1 MISIFSSIVF
11 LGHKKPVEN
20 HHVKDTNED
29 ATLDLELDLKHFNH
43 LTHLIL
49 TAETIHIL
57 KTTLETFKEKNLSK
71 LDKLTKFRL

>member
-1 MISIFSSIVF
+1 M
-11 LGHKKPVEN
+11 GHKKPVDN
-20 HHVKDTNED
+20 HHVKDTKED
-29 ATLDLELDLKHFNH
+29 ATLVLELDLKDFNH
-43 LTHLIL
+43 LTDLIL

>member
-1 MISIFSSIVF
+1 M
-11 LGHKKPVEN
+11 GHKKPVDN
-20 HHVKDTNED
+20 HHVKDTKED
-29 ATLDLELDLKHFNH
+29 ATLDLELNLKDFNH
-43 LTHLIL
+43 LTDLIL

>member
-20 HHVKDTNED
+20 HNVKDTNED
-29 ATLDLELDLKHFNH
+29 ATLDLELDLKDFNH
-43 LTHLIL
+43 LTDLIL